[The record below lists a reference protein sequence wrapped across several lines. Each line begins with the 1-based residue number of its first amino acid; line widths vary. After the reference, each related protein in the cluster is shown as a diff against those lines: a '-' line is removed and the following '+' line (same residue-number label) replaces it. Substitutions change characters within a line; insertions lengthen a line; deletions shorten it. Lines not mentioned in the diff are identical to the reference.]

1 MIQQKEKV
9 QQQYRDQQDHNTELS
24 KRIDALTE
32 DLEQREETIQ
42 QVKLSKAEVEAEKQH
57 ILTQLTEIQ
66 NSLQSEELEGN
77 KQRIANE
84 TQMSEMLERIR
95 GKELVIDQNSHEI
108 RQLQSKLKSQET
120 SIAYFKR
127 QIQELEENLEQEKGE
142 KQSLKQKVNSIAMQ
156 ENERL
161 QSQSSM
167 GNEMSKAYQSPEL
180 MKQTMQVPSS
190 GDASLDQF
198 KMLLNTASTAI
209 EE

>member
-1 MIQQKEKV
+1 MIQQKERV

-24 KRIDALTE
+24 KRIDALNEELT
-32 DLEQREETIQ
+32 QREETIQ

-66 NSLQSEELEGN
+66 NSLQSEESESN

-156 ENERL
+156 ENERQLL

-167 GNEMSKAYQSPEL
+167 GNEMSKAFQSPEL

-190 GDASLDQF
+190 GDASLD
-198 KMLLNTASTAI
+198 
-209 EE
+209 